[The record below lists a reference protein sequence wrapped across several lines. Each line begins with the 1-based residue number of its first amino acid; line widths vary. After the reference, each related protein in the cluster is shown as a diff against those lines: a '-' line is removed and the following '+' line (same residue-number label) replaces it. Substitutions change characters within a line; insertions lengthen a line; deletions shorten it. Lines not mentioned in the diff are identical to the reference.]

1 MTSTGKGIRTKQT
14 HCNALLDSTNEF
26 EFHSSANGI
35 KVDEYYRLMIIT
47 SPSSLDTTWTL
58 LPPSLSPVIA

>member
-1 MTSTGKGIRTKQT
+1 MTSTEERRRAKQT
-14 HCNALLDSTNEF
+14 QCNPLLDSTNEF
-26 EFHSSANGI
+26 ELHPPVNGI

-58 LPPSLSPVIA
+58 LPPSLSPIIA